1 VRVLVVEDD
10 PDMRAFLVRGLAER
24 AYAVDEAADGEDA
37 LERAATTSYDAVI
50 LDVAIPPP
58 DGFTVARMLRQQGVQ
73 TPILM
78 LTARDSVPDR
88 VEGLDSGA
96 DDYLAKPFEFV
107 ELLARVRALL
117 RRGGARHD
125 PVIEVGDLIID
136 TRSHRVRREGVELAL
151 TTKEYALLEFLAL
164 NEGRVIGREE
174 IAEHVWNEQ
183 FDPFSNLIE
192 VYIGRLR
199 QNVDR
204 NYETKLIHTIRG
216 SGYILEVRPP
226 KDSRA

>member
-1 VRVLVVEDD
+1 MRILIVEDD
-10 PDMRAFLVRGLAER
+10 PDMRQFIVRGLVER
-24 AYAVDEAADGEDA
+24 AYAVDEAADGEAA
-37 LERAATTSYDAVI
+37 LEHAEMTPYDAII

-58 DGFTVARMLRQQGVQ
+58 DGFAVCRMLRREGVQ

-107 ELLARVRALL
+107 ELVARLRALL
-117 RRGGARHD
+117 RRGGSKHY
-125 PVIEVGDLIID
+125 PVIEVADLSID
-136 TRSHRVRREGVELAL
+136 TRSHHVFRADAEIELTA
-151 TTKEYALLEFLAL
+151 KEYAFLEFLAL
-164 NEGRVIGREE
+164 NQGRVIGREE
-174 IAEHVWNEQ
+174 IAEHVWNET

-199 QNVDR
+199 QSIDR
-204 NYETKLIHTIRG
+204 DHSTKLIHTIRG
-216 SGYILEVRPP
+216 AGYILESRPS
-226 KDSRA
+226 K